1 MANVIIIAVLAVILI
16 MALKGSIKHL
26 KGEGGCCGGG
36 GGSTIKEPDKKLSG
50 TVINTKVFKIDG
62 MHCESCTSRVKR
74 AINRIDGVS
83 AKLYLRKK
91 QAVVKYEKEVAD
103 DTLVKEIEK
112 LGYKVVAV
120 Q

>member
-1 MANVIIIAVLAVILI
+1 MGNVIIVAVLAMILI
-16 MALKGSIKHL
+16 FALKSSLKHL
-26 KGEGGCCGGG
+26 KGEGGCCG

-74 AINRIDGVS
+74 AINSIDGVS
-83 AKLYLRKK
+83 AKLDLRKK
-91 QAVVKYEKEVAD
+91 QAVVKYDKEVAD
-103 DTLVKEIEK
+103 ETLVKEIEN
-112 LGYKVVAV
+112 LGYKVIAV

>member
-1 MANVIIIAVLAVILI
+1 MANVIIVAVLAVILI

-36 GGSTIKEPDKKLSG
+36 GSTIKESDKKLSG
-50 TVINTKVFKIDG
+50 NIINTKVFKIDG
-62 MHCESCTSRVKR
+62 IHCESCTSRVKR
-74 AINRIDGVS
+74 AINSIDGVS
-83 AKLYLRKK
+83 AKLDLRKK

-103 DTLVKEIEK
+103 DTLVKKIEN
-112 LGYKVVAV
+112 LGYKVVEV

>member
-1 MANVIIIAVLAVILI
+1 MGNVIIVAVLAIILI
-16 MALKGSIKHL
+16 FALKSSRKHL
-26 KGEGGCCGGG
+26 KGEGGCCGG

-50 TVINTKVFKIDG
+50 TIINTKVFKIDG

-74 AINRIDGVS
+74 AINNIDGVS
-83 AKLYLRKK
+83 AKLDLRKK

-103 DTLVKEIEK
+103 EALVKEIEN

>member
-1 MANVIIIAVLAVILI
+1 MGNVIIVAVLAVIPI
-16 MALKGSIKHL
+16 IALKGSIKHL
-26 KGEGGCCGGG
+26 KGEGGCCG

-74 AINRIDGVS
+74 AINSIDGVS
-83 AKLYLRKK
+83 AKLDLRKK
-91 QAVVKYEKEVAD
+91 QAVVKYDKEIAD
-103 DTLVKEIEK
+103 DTLVKEIENI
-112 LGYKVVAV
+112 GYKVVAV

>member
-1 MANVIIIAVLAVILI
+1 MGNVIIVAVLAMILI
-16 MALKGSIKHL
+16 FALKSSLKHL
-26 KGEGGCCGGG
+26 KGEGGCCG

-74 AINRIDGVS
+74 AINSIDGVS
-83 AKLYLRKK
+83 AKLDLKKK
-91 QAVVKYEKEVAD
+91 QAVVKYEKEVTD
-103 DTLVKEIEK
+103 DTLVKEIEN
-112 LGYKVVAV
+112 LGYKVIAV

>member
-1 MANVIIIAVLAVILI
+1 MGNVIIVAVLAVILI
-16 MALKGSIKHL
+16 VAVRSSMKHL

-36 GGSTIKEPDKKLSG
+36 SSTIKEPDKKLSG
-50 TVINTKVFKIDG
+50 TIINTKVFKIDG

-74 AINRIDGVS
+74 AINNIDGVS
-83 AKLYLRKK
+83 AKLDLRKK

-103 DTLVKEIEK
+103 ETLVKEIEN

>member
-1 MANVIIIAVLAVILI
+1 MGNVIIVAVLAIILI
-16 MALKGSIKHL
+16 FALKSSRKHL
-26 KGEGGCCGGG
+26 KGEGGCCGG

-50 TVINTKVFKIDG
+50 TIINTKVFKIDG

-74 AINRIDGVS
+74 AINNIDGVS
-83 AKLYLRKK
+83 AKLDLRKK

-103 DTLVKEIEK
+103 ETLVKEIEN

>member
-1 MANVIIIAVLAVILI
+1 MGNVIIVAVLAVILI
-16 MALKGSIKHL
+16 IALKGSIKHL
-26 KGEGGCCGGG
+26 KGEGCCCCG
-36 GGSTIKEPDKKLSG
+36 GGSTIKKPDKKLSG

-74 AINRIDGVS
+74 AINSIDGVS
-83 AKLYLRKK
+83 AKLDLRKK
-91 QAVVKYEKEVAD
+91 KAVVKYDKEIAD
-103 DTLVKEIEK
+103 DTLVKEIEN

>member
-1 MANVIIIAVLAVILI
+1 MENAVIIAVLAVII
-16 MALKGSIKHL
+16 IVAIRSSIKHI
-26 KGEGGCCGGG
+26 KGEGGCCG

-74 AINRIDGVS
+74 AINSIDGVS
-83 AKLYLRKK
+83 AKLDLIKK
-91 QAVVKYEKEVAD
+91 QAVVKYDKEVAD
-103 DTLVKEIEK
+103 ETLVKEIEN
-112 LGYKVVAV
+112 LGYKVIAV

>member
-1 MANVIIIAVLAVILI
+1 MGNVIIVAALAVILI
-16 MALKGSIKHL
+16 VAIMGSIKHI
-26 KGEGGCCGGG
+26 KGEGGCCGG

-74 AINRIDGVS
+74 AINSIDGVS
-83 AKLYLRKK
+83 AKLDLKKK

-103 DTLVKEIEK
+103 DTLVKKIEN

-120 Q
+120 E